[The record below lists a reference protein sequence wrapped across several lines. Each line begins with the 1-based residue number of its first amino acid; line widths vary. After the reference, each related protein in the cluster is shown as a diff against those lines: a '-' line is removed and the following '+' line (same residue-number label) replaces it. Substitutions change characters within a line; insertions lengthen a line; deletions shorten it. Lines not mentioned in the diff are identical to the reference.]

1 MKAEPAQLKF
11 LRRLVT
17 TLTAVMIFGLL
28 TIVGLLVIRVLPL
41 GGVALPDQITLPD
54 GAKATAFTRGP
65 DWYAIVTENNEI
77 LVFDATT
84 GVLKQR
90 ILITD

>member
-54 GAKATAFTRGP
+54 GAKATAFTRAA

>member
-17 TLTAVMIFGLL
+17 TLTAAMIFGLL